1 MILSEANVLTLL
13 FIDKIHGDEKMI
25 RHLQTMGLTSGM
37 EIVLLRNDNGAV
49 VLRVCDSRIALDK
62 KTAMSIE
69 VLVK

>member
-1 MILSEANVLTLL
+1 MILSEANVLTPL
-13 FIDKIHGDEKMI
+13 FIDKIHGDENMI

>member
-1 MILSEANVLTLL
+1 MILSEANVLTRL
-13 FIDKIHGDEKMI
+13 FIDKIQGDEKMI

>member
-1 MILSEANVLTLL
+1 MILSEANVLTPL
-13 FIDKIHGDEKMI
+13 FIDKIQGDEKMI

-69 VLVK
+69 VLGK

>member
-1 MILSEANVLTLL
+1 MILSEANVLTPL

-69 VLVK
+69 VLGK

>member
-1 MILSEANVLTLL
+1 MILSEANVLAPL
-13 FIDKIHGDEKMI
+13 FIDKIHGDENMI

>member
-1 MILSEANVLTLL
+1 MILSEANVLTPL
-13 FIDKIHGDEKMI
+13 FIDKIQEDEKMI

>member
-1 MILSEANVLTLL
+1 MILSEANVLTPL
-13 FIDKIHGDEKMI
+13 FIGKIQGDEKMI

>member
-1 MILSEANVLTLL
+1 MILSEANVLTPL
-13 FIDKIHGDEKMI
+13 FIDKIQRDEKMI

>member
-1 MILSEANVLTLL
+1 MILAEANVLTPL
-13 FIDKIHGDEKMI
+13 FSDKIQVDEKMT

>member
-1 MILSEANVLTLL
+1 MILSEASVLTPL

>member
-1 MILSEANVLTLL
+1 MYFLFPNNIAL

>member
-1 MILSEANVLTLL
+1 MILSEANVLTPL
-13 FIDKIHGDEKMI
+13 FSDKIQGDEKMI